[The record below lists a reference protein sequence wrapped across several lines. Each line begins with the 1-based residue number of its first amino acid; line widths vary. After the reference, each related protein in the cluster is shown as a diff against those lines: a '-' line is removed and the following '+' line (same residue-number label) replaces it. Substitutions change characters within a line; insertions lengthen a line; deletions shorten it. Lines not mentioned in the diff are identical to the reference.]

1 MQDQQTE
8 LDSLGQQGAT
18 NESYSPSVGKD
29 SGFIARVARHEQDF
43 ADRLRQAGHTA
54 ETCVHGF
61 RDAGDFG
68 ATKGHLGFVIKD
80 ESGDAHAFVVAPAL
94 VPQVSEVIKRFS
106 AENNAHLKK
115 PGCSHCAHLQ
125 ERSPV

>member
-1 MQDQQTE
+1 MRRDI
-8 LDSLGQQGAT
+8 LGQQRVT
-18 NESYSPSVGKD
+18 SESYSPSEEKG
-29 SGFIARVARHEQDF
+29 SGFTARVARHEQDF

-68 ATKGHLGFVIKD
+68 ATKGHFGFVVED
-80 ESGDAHAFVVAPAL
+80 ESGDAHAFVVVLAL

-106 AENNAHLKK
+106 VENNAHLKT